1 MIEVRRSISVFI
13 TEDNR
18 EFFSEE
24 EARTYETTQKLSR
37 LLAESGIYFRGT
49 NEDEIAEWIVS
60 NKEKILEILK

>member
-18 EFFSEE
+18 EFFSEK

-37 LLAESGIYFRGT
+37 LMAKAEIYFRET
-49 NEDEIAEWIVS
+49 NEGEIAEWIVA
-60 NKEKILEILK
+60 NKEEILEILK